1 MKELSVAVLGGGRW
15 ARALTSLLLNNQRT
29 QRGLIRRVTQ
39 YNPPRAGRSPSPAS
53 APAAT
58 APVQLKAAA
67 HADSDDA
74 TMMGSLGNLAG
85 ALAGR
90 LGKPGLVAD
99 SDDATMFGLPAKP
112 ARPLHTAESE
122 DATMLGLPIGKAL
135 NLPAGLT
142 PKRAQHT
149 ADSDDATMMGPM
161 DGLLT
166 PPAGKPR
173 RPSQTADSEDET
185 MQMTAQSLSRLAAP
199 MSVAVKPQAVLRR
212 SSSDDA
218 TMMQMTSADFAAALG
233 QVVPQAPAVSDELRE
248 VGSADVLFLAVPA
261 STVRSVLRGLKGVLR
276 PNQILLHSIG
286 SLFPAQAERGEVAL
300 RISEVVLEET
310 PITRIGALS
319 GPASADDLEEFCPA
333 ALVCGT
339 QSETVLSAA
348 RQVLGCQTLRIY
360 ASSDLSG
367 VEVARAMSGV
377 IALASGVCEVLQY
390 GIASRAVLVSRSAAE
405 ISRLGMALGGKERTF
420 LGLAGVGGLM
430 VASQRTDS
438 PDYQLGRLLAA
449 GLPLAEAEKQIARVC
464 DSIHMIRDGHRLAAA
479 LGVRMPILS
488 MLHRWIVEG
497 VELKKALR
505 DLLEDA
511 NYVE

>member
-1 MKELSVAVLGGGRW
+1 
-15 ARALTSLLLNNQRT
+15 
-29 QRGLIRRVTQ
+29 
-39 YNPPRAGRSPSPAS
+39 
-53 APAAT
+53 
-58 APVQLKAAA
+58 
-67 HADSDDA
+67 
-74 TMMGSLGNLAG
+74 
-85 ALAGR
+85 
-90 LGKPGLVAD
+90 
-99 SDDATMFGLPAKP
+99 MFGLPAKP

-122 DATMLGLPIGKAL
+122 DATMLGLPIGKQLAKAAPGFG
-135 NLPAGLT
+135 PA
-142 PKRAQHT
+142 RAQHT
-149 ADSDDATMMGPM
+149 ADSDDATMMGALGSLGPL
-161 DGLLT
+161 DGLLA
-166 PPAGKPR
+166 PPAGKAK

-185 MQMTAQSLSRLAAP
+185 MQMSAASLSRLAGP
-199 MSVAVKPQAVLRR
+199 MSVTVKPQAILRK
-212 SSSDDA
+212 SSSEDA

-233 QVVPQAPAVSDELRE
+233 RAAQAAQAAEVAEVDETPPELRE

-276 PNQILLHSIG
+276 PGQILLHGIG
-286 SLFPAQAERGEVAL
+286 SLFPAQVELGQSPR

-333 ALVCGT
+333 ALVCGS
-339 QSETVLSAA
+339 QSEAVIAAA

-360 ASSDLSG
+360 ASTDLSG
-367 VEVARAMSGV
+367 VEMARAMSGV

-405 ISRLGMALGGKERTF
+405 NARLGMALGGKERTF

-430 VASQRTDS
+430 VASQRVDS
-438 PDYQLGRLLAA
+438 PDFQLGRLLAL
-449 GLPLAEAEKQIARVC
+449 GLPLGQAEKQIARVC
-464 DSIHMIRDGHRLAAA
+464 DSIHMIRDGHRLAAS

-488 MLHRWIVEG
+488 MLHRWIFEG

-505 DLLEDA
+505 DLLEDQ

>member
-39 YNPPRAGRSPSPAS
+39 YNPPRAGRAPSPAS
-53 APAAT
+53 APVATAAT
-58 APVQLKAAA
+58 AAPAQLKAAA

-85 ALAGR
+85 ALAGK
-90 LGKPGLVAD
+90 LGKSGFVAD
-99 SDDATMFGLPAKP
+99 SDDATMFGLPSKA

-135 NLPAGLT
+135 NLPAGLAPT
-142 PKRAQHT
+142 RTQHT

-173 RPSQTADSEDET
+173 RPSQTSDSEDET

-212 SSSDDA
+212 STSDDA

-233 QVVPQAPAVSDELRE
+233 QVLPQAPASPAISDELRE

-286 SLFPAQAERGEVAL
+286 SLFPAQVERGEVAL
-300 RISEVVLEET
+300 RISEVILEET
-310 PITRIGALS
+310 PITRIGL
-319 GPASADDLEEFCPA
+319 
-333 ALVCGT
+333 
-339 QSETVLSAA
+339 LSASW
-348 RQVLGCQTLRIY
+348 L
-360 ASSDLSG
+360 
-367 VEVARAMSGV
+367 
-377 IALASGVCEVLQY
+377 ALASSYSAEPSSGAAVSGEDLLHPV
-390 GIASRAVLVSRSAAE
+390 ASDRPRISAE
-405 ISRLGMALGGKERTF
+405 ILGMARIPWPMDPMPQ
-420 LGLAGVGGLM
+420 AG
-430 VASQRTDS
+430 A
-438 PDYQLGRLLAA
+438 P
-449 GLPLAEAEKQIARVC
+449 P
-464 DSIHMIRDGHRLAAA
+464 HR
-479 LGVRMPILS
+479 
-488 MLHRWIVEG
+488 
-497 VELKKALR
+497 
-505 DLLEDA
+505 
-511 NYVE
+511 

>member
-29 QRGLIRRVTQ
+29 QRGHIRRVTQ
-39 YNPPRAGRSPSPAS
+39 YNPPRSGRAA

-58 APVQLKAAA
+58 APAQLKAAA
-67 HADSDDA
+67 HADSEDA
-74 TMMGSLGNLAG
+74 TMMGSLGGLAG
-85 ALAGR
+85 ALAGK

-99 SDDATMFGLPAKP
+99 SEDATMFGLPSKP

-122 DATMLGLPIGKAL
+122 DATMLGLPIGKAMT
-135 NLPAGLT
+135 LPAGLM
-142 PKRAQHT
+142 PKRAPHT

-199 MSVAVKPQAVLRR
+199 MAVNVKPQSVLRR

-218 TMMQMTSADFAAALG
+218 TMMQMTSADLAAALG
-233 QVVPQAPAVSDELRE
+233 QAMQQVAPASTKNDELRE

-261 STVRSVLRGLKGVLR
+261 SKVRTVLRGLKGVLR
-276 PNQILLHSIG
+276 PNQILLHGIG
-286 SLFPAQAERGEVAL
+286 SLFPAQPELGQSAL

-333 ALVCGT
+333 ALVCGS
-339 QSETVLSAA
+339 QSETVISAA

-360 ASSDLSG
+360 ASTDLSG

-405 ISRLGMALGGKERTF
+405 ISRLGMALGGQERTF

-438 PDYQLGRLLAA
+438 PDFQLGRLLAA
-449 GLPLAEAEKQIARVC
+449 GLSLGEAEKQIARVC
-464 DSIHMIRDGHRLAAA
+464 DSIHMIRDGHSLAEA

-488 MLHRWIVEG
+488 MLHRWIFEG
-497 VELKKALR
+497 VDLKTALR